1 MMKEAPKY
9 TVWTDRYLDLEDWR
23 ESLEEE
29 YPGYSDDELTD
40 IMYKT
45 NASNIYD
52 ERCNLDIQFSKPI
65 IVIGVLGL
73 WDGRRIGY
81 KDIESGNI
89 KDCLYSDCDY
99 NTWYVDEQGD
109 LRCEAIHHD
118 GTNHYRYRVFKPNT
132 TEEQMEDLREKI
144 YSRKVT
150 EEDISAVTDRLGDAI
165 GKVYG
170 WIFPTEPNIQPKE
183 MDVR

>member
-9 TVWTDRYLDLEDWR
+9 TVWTDYYLDLEDWR

-29 YPGYSDDELTD
+29 YPGYSDEELTD

-45 NASNIYD
+45 NSSNIYD
-52 ERCNLDIQFSKPI
+52 ERANLDIQFSKPI
-65 IVIGVLGL
+65 IIIGDLGR
-73 WDGRRIGY
+73 WNGRVTGY

-89 KDCLYSDCDY
+89 KDCLYSDRDY
-99 NTWYVDEQGD
+99 NTWYVDDHGD

-118 GTNHYRYRVFKPNT
+118 GTDYYRYRVFKPNV
-132 TEEQMEDLREKI
+132 TEEQMESLKNKLYFGRATEK
-144 YSRKVT
+144 
-150 EEDISAVTDRLGDAI
+150 DITAVTNRLGDAI

-170 WIFPTEPNIQPKE
+170 WTFPTNPQIQPKE
-183 MDVR
+183 ADAR